1 MELFYNTHVLNNLQK
16 RLKTRIS
23 ATKGRLADKDASFES
38 RFVIFFLLYA
48 LTICADLP
56 SPRA

>member
-1 MELFYNTHVLNNLQK
+1 MELFYNAHVLNNLQK
-16 RLKTRIS
+16 RLKTRVF
-23 ATKGRLADKDASFES
+23 AAKGRLADKDASFES